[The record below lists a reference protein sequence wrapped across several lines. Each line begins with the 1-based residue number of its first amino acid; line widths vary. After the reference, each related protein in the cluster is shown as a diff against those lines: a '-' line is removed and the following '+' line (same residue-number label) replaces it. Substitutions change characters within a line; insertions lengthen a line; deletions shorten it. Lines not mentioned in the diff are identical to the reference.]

1 MKVVLVETG
10 MGNVHSVERAM
21 QAAARHA
28 DLELQVTRTADP
40 DAIRNACRLVVPG
53 QGAFAEGAR
62 ALDGGL
68 RDVLTEAINKGTPYL
83 GICIGLQLLFE
94 SSEEAPGAKGL
105 GVLKGSCQR
114 LKRAEGIKIPHM
126 GWNHLDARNGGH
138 PCLDAAKGSDDDA
151 WMYFVHSYHAVPD
164 DPSVICATVEHGPN
178 RITAAVK
185 HDNVFAT
192 QFHAEKSQEAG
203 LRLIAAFLRA
213 SESGSEAESRT
224 EE

>member
-21 QAAARHA
+21 RAAAARA
-28 DLELQVTRTADP
+28 RLDLELTRTADP

-62 ALDGGL
+62 ALDEGGL
-68 RDVLTEAINKGTPYL
+68 RDALTEAINRGTPYL

-94 SSEEAPGAKGL
+94 SSEEAAGAKGL
-105 GVLKGSCQR
+105 GILKGNCR
-114 LKRAEGIKIPHM
+114 HLVPGNDIKIPHM
-126 GWNHLDARNGGH
+126 GWNHLEMQNGGH
-138 PCLDAAKGSDDDA
+138 PCLDAARGAEADA

-164 DPSVICATVEHGPN
+164 DPSLICATVQHGPN
-178 RITAAVK
+178 RVTAAVK
-185 HDNVFAT
+185 RDNIFAT

-203 LRLIAAFLRA
+203 LRLISAFLQ
-213 SESGSEAESRT
+213 ED
-224 EE
+224 